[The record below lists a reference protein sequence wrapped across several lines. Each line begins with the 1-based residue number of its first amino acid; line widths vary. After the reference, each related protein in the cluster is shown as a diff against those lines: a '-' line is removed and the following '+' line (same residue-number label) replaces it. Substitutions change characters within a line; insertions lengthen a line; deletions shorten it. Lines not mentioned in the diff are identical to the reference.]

1 MKLFFSSTLL
11 IFLASLAPLYA
22 MDIFLITHSGQKEK
36 ILKILKK
43 ADLIIP
49 SDLIVLR
56 ELQNPCE
63 VNLDTIMHICFEKED
78 FKILNQKKSS
88 LRRIYKSFEL

>member
-1 MKLFFSSTLL
+1 MRLFFSIILL
-11 IFLASLAPLYA
+11 TSITPLYS

-36 ILKILKK
+36 LVTIIERAKLVIPI
-43 ADLIIP
+43 ALIT
-49 SDLIVLR
+49 LR
-56 ELQNPCE
+56 DSTNPCE
-63 VNLDTIMHICFEKED
+63 VNLDTIMHLCFEKND